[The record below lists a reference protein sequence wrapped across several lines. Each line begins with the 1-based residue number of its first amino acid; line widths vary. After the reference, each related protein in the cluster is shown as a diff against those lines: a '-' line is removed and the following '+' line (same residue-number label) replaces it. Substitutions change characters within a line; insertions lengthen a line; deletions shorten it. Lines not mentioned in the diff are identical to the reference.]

1 MSQQHTANSVP
12 PSETPETVSDPNK
25 MSRLELRAAGSLGL
39 IFFLRMFGL
48 FLILPVLSLYT
59 DDMPGATPLLI
70 GLALGIY
77 GLTQASFQV
86 PFGWLSDRIGRK
98 PVITLG
104 LIMFVIGSII
114 CALSDSITWLIIGR
128 ALQGSG
134 AIAASVMA
142 LAADLTRES
151 QRTKAMAIIGISI
164 GIAFT
169 FSFIAGPLFN
179 AWIGL
184 SGLFWMG
191 ALVGV
196 LGIAVLFLWVPT
208 PTRLEVHEDCE
219 PVAGSLGAVLRNPH
233 LLRLDASILIL
244 HLVLTASF
252 VVLPLALRDQAGI
265 DAVDHWKTY
274 LPVMLL
280 AIVFMAPFMR
290 IAETRDLGKPIFLA
304 AIVLL
309 GISQLALWQM
319 HHVYWALA
327 AMLLAFFTAFNYLE
341 AALPSLV
348 SRTAPKARKGTA
360 LGVYSTSQFLGA
372 FIGGVLGGWLT
383 GLSGI
388 GSVFLMNAVFILI
401 WFIICKPMQI
411 RTAHS

>member
-1 MSQQHTANSVP
+1 MNLSHNQQT
-12 PSETPETVSDPNK
+12 SESPTVIQEK
-25 MSRLELRAAGSLGL
+25 MTSLELRSAASLGL

-59 DDMPGATPLLI
+59 DHMQGATPFLI

-77 GLTQASFQV
+77 GLTQASFQI

-104 LIMFVIGSII
+104 LIMFMIGSMI

-142 LAADLTRES
+142 LASDLTRES

-164 GIAFT
+164 GVAFT
-169 FSFIAGPLFN
+169 FSFIAGPVFN

-191 ALVGV
+191 ALVGLFAIIV
-196 LGIAVLFLWVPT
+196 LYAWVPT
-208 PTRLEVHEDCE
+208 PEKS
-219 PVAGSLGAVLRNPH
+219 SLPQETDAAANNETGGLRAVLHNSD

-265 DAVDHWKTY
+265 AAAEHWKTY

-280 AIVFMAPFMR
+280 AIVIMAPFIR
-290 IAETRDLGKPIFLA
+290 IAEKCDLAKPIFVG
-304 AIVLL
+304 AIGLL
-309 GISQLALWQM
+309 GLSQVILWQANDVYMALAL
-319 HHVYWALA
+319 
-327 AMLLAFFTAFNYLE
+327 MLLCFFTAFNYLE

-348 SRTAPKARKGTA
+348 SRTAPKERKGTA

-372 FIGGVLGGWLT
+372 FIGGALGGWLSGVA
-383 GLSGI
+383 GL
-388 GSVFLMNAVFILI
+388 GSVFLMNFVLIIL
-401 WFIICKPMQI
+401 WFLISLPMQI
-411 RTAHS
+411 RSARH

>member
-1 MSQQHTANSVP
+1 MNLSHNQQT
-12 PSETPETVSDPNK
+12 SESPTVIQEK
-25 MSRLELRAAGSLGL
+25 MTSLELRSAASLGL

-59 DDMPGATPLLI
+59 DHMQGATPFLI

-77 GLTQASFQV
+77 GLTQASFQI

-104 LIMFVIGSII
+104 LIMFMIGSMI

-142 LAADLTRES
+142 LASDLTRES

-164 GIAFT
+164 GVAFT
-169 FSFIAGPLFN
+169 FSFIAGPVFN

-191 ALVGV
+191 ALVGLFAIIV
-196 LGIAVLFLWVPT
+196 LYTWVPT
-208 PTRLEVHEDCE
+208 PEKS
-219 PVAGSLGAVLRNPH
+219 SLPQETDAAANNKTGGLRAVLHNSD

-265 DAVDHWKTY
+265 AAAEHWKTY

-280 AIVFMAPFMR
+280 AIVIMAPFIR
-290 IAETRDLGKPIFLA
+290 IAEKRDLAKPIFVG
-304 AIVLL
+304 AIGLL
-309 GISQLALWQM
+309 GLSQVILWQANDVYMALAL
-319 HHVYWALA
+319 
-327 AMLLAFFTAFNYLE
+327 MLLCFFTAFNYLE

-348 SRTAPKARKGTA
+348 SRTAPKERKGTA

-372 FIGGVLGGWLT
+372 FIGGALGGWLSGVA
-383 GLSGI
+383 GL
-388 GSVFLMNAVFILI
+388 GSVFLMNFVLIIL
-401 WFIICKPMQI
+401 WFLISLPMQI
-411 RTAHS
+411 RSARH

>member
-309 GISQLALWQM
+309 GISQLALWQA

>member
-59 DDMPGATPLLI
+59 DDMPSATPLLI

-309 GISQLALWQM
+309 GISQLALWQA

>member
-1 MSQQHTANSVP
+1 MNLSHNQQT
-12 PSETPETVSDPNK
+12 SESPTVIQEK
-25 MSRLELRAAGSLGL
+25 MTSLELRSAASLGL

-59 DDMPGATPLLI
+59 DHMQGATPFLI

-77 GLTQASFQV
+77 GLTQASFQI

-104 LIMFVIGSII
+104 LIMFMIGSMI

-142 LAADLTRES
+142 LASDLTRES

-164 GIAFT
+164 GVAFT
-169 FSFIAGPLFN
+169 FSFIAGPVFN

-191 ALVGV
+191 ALVGLFAIIV
-196 LGIAVLFLWVPT
+196 LYAWVPT
-208 PTRLEVHEDCE
+208 PEKS
-219 PVAGSLGAVLRNPH
+219 SLPQETDAAANNETGGLRAVLHNSD

-265 DAVDHWKTY
+265 AAAEHWKTY

-280 AIVFMAPFMR
+280 AIVIMAPFIR
-290 IAETRDLGKPIFLA
+290 IAEKRDLAKPIFVG
-304 AIVLL
+304 AIGLL
-309 GISQLALWQM
+309 GLSQVILWQANDVYMALAL
-319 HHVYWALA
+319 
-327 AMLLAFFTAFNYLE
+327 MLLCFFTAFNYLE

-348 SRTAPKARKGTA
+348 SRTAPKERKGTA

-372 FIGGVLGGWLT
+372 FIGGALGGWLSGVA
-383 GLSGI
+383 GL
-388 GSVFLMNAVFILI
+388 GSVFLMNFVLIIL
-401 WFIICKPMQI
+401 WFLISLPMQI
-411 RTAHS
+411 RSARH

>member
-1 MSQQHTANSVP
+1 MNLSHNQQT
-12 PSETPETVSDPNK
+12 SESPTVIQEK
-25 MSRLELRAAGSLGL
+25 MTSLELRSAASLGL

-59 DDMPGATPLLI
+59 DHMQGATPFLI

-77 GLTQASFQV
+77 GLTQASFQI

-104 LIMFVIGSII
+104 LIMFMIGSMI

-142 LAADLTRES
+142 LASDLTRES

-164 GIAFT
+164 GVAFT
-169 FSFIAGPLFN
+169 FSFIAGPVFN

-191 ALVGV
+191 ALVGLFAIIV
-196 LGIAVLFLWVPT
+196 LYAWVPT
-208 PTRLEVHEDCE
+208 PEKS
-219 PVAGSLGAVLRNPH
+219 SLPQETDAAANNKTGGLRAVLHNSD

-265 DAVDHWKTY
+265 AAAEHWKTY

-280 AIVFMAPFMR
+280 AIVIMAPFIR
-290 IAETRDLGKPIFLA
+290 IAEKRDLAKPIFVG
-304 AIVLL
+304 AIGLL
-309 GISQLALWQM
+309 GLSQVILWQANDVYMALAL
-319 HHVYWALA
+319 
-327 AMLLAFFTAFNYLE
+327 MLLCFFTAFNYLE

-348 SRTAPKARKGTA
+348 SRTAPKERKGTA

-372 FIGGVLGGWLT
+372 FIGGALGGWLSGVA
-383 GLSGI
+383 GL
-388 GSVFLMNAVFILI
+388 GSVFLMNFVLIIL
-401 WFIICKPMQI
+401 WFLISLPMQI
-411 RTAHS
+411 RSARH